1 MENQILKR
9 FAPYFLVAALFSALA
24 IPLVLKQRHLSWYSL
39 DELGYHYVTVREFQS
54 QWPHMDFRDY
64 PSPQTP
70 LYHVILAAVSQV
82 NDNITTLRF
91 VSFAMSLASIL
102 VIEAYLM
109 TRTRPVLAIFFT
121 ILVAISPYFLGVAVR
136 LLTDNLALGA
146 AIAALFALD
155 DASDLKPVRSV
166 SGAFLGAISV
176 LTRQVYVWLAP
187 VQFLVT
193 FSHKNSRRPERILN
207 VVLSA
212 VPVLAL
218 VPFLLLW
225 HGLTPTPW
233 SSAGRFSNAAGWSI
247 NLDVPIYIFSL
258 LGMFGSVFIFTISR
272 AWRSCGCRVTYAV
285 LLAAFGVL
293 MLFVHPLTIAPV
305 ALTKAHE
312 FAGLSRGGWLFT
324 AGRVMPK
331 LLGTPLIFW
340 ILFPLGLVYLYVLVV
355 RQLFSG
361 SYFIV
366 VALILWIL
374 ANSVSVVVL
383 QKYYEPMLIFF
394 VAYILAPL
402 NFESLTEWLIP
413 SAYLFGCLGLDVL
426 IFYLDFPLRHHMV
439 PL

>member
-1 MENQILKR
+1 
-9 FAPYFLVAALFSALA
+9 
-24 IPLVLKQRHLSWYSL
+24 
-39 DELGYHYVTVREFQS
+39 
-54 QWPHMDFRDY
+54 MDLRDY

-82 NDNITTLRF
+82 NDNLTTLRF

-109 TRTRPVLAIFFT
+109 TRTRPALAIFFT
-121 ILVAISPYFLGVAVR
+121 ILVAISPYFIGVAVR
-136 LLTDNLALGA
+136 LHTDNLALGA

-193 FSHKNSRRPERILN
+193 FTHKNSRRPQRILN
-207 VVLSA
+207 VVLSTI
-212 VPVLAL
+212 PVLAL
-218 VPFLLLW
+218 VPFILLW
-225 HGLTPTPW
+225 HGLTPAPT
-233 SSAGRFSNAAGWSI
+233 AGRWSNTAVWSI

-258 LGMFGSVFIFTISR
+258 LGIFGSVFIFTMSR
-272 AWRSCGCRVTYAV
+272 AWRSCGCRITYAG

-293 MLFVHPLTIAPV
+293 MLLVHPLTIAPV
-305 ALTKAHE
+305 ALTNMHKFGGAV
-312 FAGLSRGGWLFT
+312 RGGWLFT
-324 AGRVMPK
+324 AGRVVPK
-331 LLGTPLIFW
+331 PFGTPLIFW

-355 RQLFSG
+355 RQVLSG

-366 VALILWIL
+366 VALILWML

-394 VAYILAPL
+394 IAYILAPL